1 LTVSVLKTIARSS
14 ILPLLGHLAFWGFFL
29 ALPFLLRTP
38 PPPPDSPKVVISDEF
53 IILLYLCHVPLFYLN
68 ANVLIPKVLKRHGAS
83 LYVVSVLLTIAAALA
98 LNVFLKLS
106 LIPGYPARIGV
117 WSLFPVIFVLAIST
131 MYRVLTDY
139 LSDERQ
145 RKESENERLKSEL
158 SFLRSQIS
166 PHFMFNV
173 LNSIVSL
180 ARKKSELVEPV
191 VIQLSDLMRY
201 MLYESDGTKVTLK
214 KEIKYLL
221 NYMELQRLRFGS
233 DVETRMEV
241 DDQLP
246 HQLIEPMLLIP
257 FVENAFKHGVGLI
270 DQPVIELT
278 LQAKDNSLFFQVR
291 NRVNRRFQEHKDRSS
306 GIGLPNVKRRLS
318 LLYPDS
324 HRLDIRE
331 DADWYEVSLTIRF
344 REESPAALQP
354 RPAEA
359 VA

>member
-1 LTVSVLKTIARSS
+1 MLKTIARSPA
-14 ILPLLGHLAFWGFFL
+14 LTVLGHLAFWGFFL

-38 PPPPDSPKVVISDEF
+38 PPPPGSPKVSITDEMV
-53 IILLYLCHVPLFYLN
+53 ILLNLFHIPLFYLN
-68 ANVLIPKVLKRHGAS
+68 ANVLIPKVLKRQGVS
-83 LYVVSVLLTIAAALA
+83 IYVVSVVLTLTAALGFNA
-98 LNVFLKLS
+98 LLKYYL
-106 LIPGYPARIGV
+106 LPGFPIRIGI
-117 WSLFPVIFVLAIST
+117 WTLFPVIFVFAISL
-131 MYRVLTDY
+131 MYRLLTDY

-180 ARKKSELVEPV
+180 ARKKSDLVEPV

-201 MLYESDGTKVTLK
+201 MLYESDGSKVSLE
-214 KEIKYLL
+214 KEIKYLN
-221 NYMELQRLRFGS
+221 NYMELQRLRFGD
-233 DVETRMEV
+233 DVETRVEI
-241 DDQLP
+241 DDRLP

-270 DQPVIELT
+270 DNPVIEI
-278 LQAKDNSLFFQVR
+278 SLRAEDAALHFRVR
-291 NRVNRRFQEHKDRSS
+291 NRVNRRYQEEKDRSS

-318 LLYPDS
+318 LLYPNS
-324 HRLDIRE
+324 HQLDIRE
-331 DADWYEVSLTIRF
+331 DGDWYEASLTLNF
-344 REESPAALQP
+344 REESVPTKR

>member
-1 LTVSVLKTIARSS
+1 MLKTIARSRT
-14 ILPLLGHLAFWGFFL
+14 LTVLGHLAFWGFFL

-38 PPPPDSPKVVISDEF
+38 PSPPGSPKMSISDEL
-53 IILLYLCHVPLFYLN
+53 IVLLNLFHIPLFYLN
-68 ANVLIPKVLKRHGAS
+68 ANVLIPRVLKRQGAS
-83 LYVVSVLLTIAAALA
+83 IYVVSVVLTLAAALTVNG
-98 LNVFLKLS
+98 LLKYYL
-106 LIPGYPARIGV
+106 LPGFPIRIGI
-117 WSLFPVIFVLAIST
+117 WTLFPVIFVFAIST
-131 MYRVLTDY
+131 TYRLLTDY
-139 LSDERQ
+139 LADERR
-145 RKESENERLKSEL
+145 RKEQENERLKSEL

-180 ARKKSELVEPV
+180 SRKQSDLVEPV

-201 MLYESDGTKVTLK
+201 MLYESDGTKVSLE
-214 KEIKYLL
+214 KEIKYLN
-221 NYMELQRLRFGS
+221 NYLELQRLRFGS
-233 DVETRMEV
+233 DVETRMTI
-241 DDQLP
+241 DNRLP

-270 DQPVIELT
+270 DEPVIDISLRA
-278 LQAKDNSLFFQVR
+278 QDNALHFRVR
-291 NRVNRRFQEHKDRSS
+291 NRVNRRFQEEKDHSS

-324 HRLDIRE
+324 HQLDIRE
-331 DADWYEVSLTIRF
+331 DGDWYDVDLTLYF
-344 REESPAALQP
+344 REETVPTKR